1 MNSRD
6 SERRKKTRKR
16 PLDPKQKRQRRTILW
31 SSIGAAIIVIGGI
44 TYATLAKSGDS
55 GFNAFIQ
62 KHKVNEKGVSPT
74 ADQNRFTALLIGT
87 DTRPGETGG
96 NTDVLMVMSIDY
108 KTKTIQ
114 LLSVPRDTMVT
125 LPGGI
130 TGKINSAYDIR
141 GVELTDQIVQNL
153 LNVNIPNYA
162 ITHFGGLVDI
172 INTIGGIWVNVPEP
186 MHYDT
191 GDKIY
196 GIINLNPGYQK
207 LTGPQALGF
216 VRFREDPLGDI
227 GRTERQQSFL
237 KALEH
242 ALMKPGTLLKLP
254 QLVSE
259 FSNTID
265 TNLSKTEE
273 LSFASQAN
281 QFKGFKIISMTL
293 PGAYYTSNGLS
304 YWLVNPKEASWN
316 AHRFFYQGIV
326 VPKSNTIQTVD
337 YVNNWTPPAPV
348 QSSNATSNA
357 IGSGASAGSNSTAS
371 NSSS

>member
-1 MNSRD
+1 MNSKD
-6 SERRKKTRKR
+6 SGRRRRTNKR
-16 PLDPKQKRQRRTILW
+16 PLDPKQKRRRRTILW
-31 SSIGAAIIVIGGI
+31 SSIGAAVVVIGGI
-44 TYATLAKSGDS
+44 TYASLSQSGDS
-55 GFNAFIQ
+55 GFNNFIK
-62 KHKVNEKGVSPT
+62 KHRLSLSPT
-74 ADQNRFTALLIGT
+74 LDQNRFTALLIGT

-108 KTKTIQ
+108 KKKTIQ
-114 LLSVPRDTMVT
+114 LLSVPRDTMVS
-125 LPGGI
+125 LKGGI
-130 TGKINSAYDIR
+130 TGKINAAYDIG

-153 LNVNIPNYA
+153 LNVNVPNYA

-172 INTIGGIWVNVPEP
+172 INTIGGIWVTVPEP

-196 GIINLNPGYQK
+196 GVINLNPGYQK
-207 LTGPQALGF
+207 LNGEQALGF

-259 FSNTID
+259 FSGTID
-265 TNLSKTEE
+265 TNLSKGQE

-281 QFKGFKIISMTL
+281 QFKGFKIINMTL
-293 PGAYYTSNGLS
+293 PGAYYTMNGLS
-304 YWLVNPKEASWN
+304 YWLVNPKEAAWN

-326 VPKSNTIQTVD
+326 VPKSDTIQTID
-337 YVNNWTPPAPV
+337 YVNNWTVPTPP
-348 QSSNATSNA
+348 
-357 IGSGASAGSNSTAS
+357 STK
-371 NSSS
+371 NTTP